1 MLFFSSGDSIKDILQ
16 ARFTDFR
23 NEDNDYPSVSS
34 IKKMGDMP
42 APRPTA
48 ASQAIMNSRKQA
60 MEEKK
65 ESHFTMKKFQKVKGT
80 FEREREAQAKRKD
93 ENVENYQYDEED
105 PATA

>member
-1 MLFFSSGDSIKDILQ
+1 
-16 ARFTDFR
+16 
-23 NEDNDYPSVSS
+23 
-34 IKKMGDMP
+34 MP

-48 ASQAIMNSRKQA
+48 ASQAIMNTRKQA

-80 FEREREAQAKRKD
+80 FEREREAQSKRKD
-93 ENVENYQYDEED
+93 ENVENHQYDEED